1 MQRVLLSDLT
11 SGMITAEDVFSM
23 DNQLIVPKGIALTEN
38 LIARLFSFDLFS
50 IKVEDDVLT
59 TSLDTEH
66 LSEASYAEKLKA
78 SPDYLAFKEEFKDNL
93 DKLEFSLNA
102 LVEKNKDFDPH
113 SLLSDTM
120 GLIENR
126 ESRSTGIMDMI
137 LNMHDFDDCTYTH
150 SLNVALICNI
160 LAGWLRFSPA
170 EKELATAC
178 GLFHDVGK
186 LQIPAE
192 IMKKPGKLTPAEYQ
206 IIKTHP
212 LESYKLLSRYELPDE
227 VKNAALMH
235 HERCDGSG
243 YPYGF
248 TFDKINRFAR
258 LVAVAD
264 VYEAMTSSR
273 TYRDALCPFNVIT
286 YFENDG
292 LQKYDPEF
300 LLPFLENIVNTFLNQ
315 EVRLTNGLE
324 GRIIYVN
331 PVSLSKPTVKVGDR
345 FLDLKEIGNVEI
357 EKII

>member
-113 SLLSDTM
+113 NLLSDTM

>member
-170 EKELATAC
+170 ERELATAC

-345 FLDLKEIGNVEI
+345 FLDLKEIGNVGI

>member
-113 SLLSDTM
+113 NLLSDTM

-345 FLDLKEIGNVEI
+345 FLDLKEIGNVRI